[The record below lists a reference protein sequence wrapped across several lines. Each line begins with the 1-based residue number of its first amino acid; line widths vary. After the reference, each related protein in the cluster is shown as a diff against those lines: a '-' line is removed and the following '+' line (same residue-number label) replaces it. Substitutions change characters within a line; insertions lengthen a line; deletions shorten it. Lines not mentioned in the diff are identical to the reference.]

1 MNEDWKKVQIKDI
14 AKIIGGFAFKSKDF
28 KANGDIPVVKIKS
41 LKKEK
46 IRIDRSACIDKI
58 FLEIDSKYHINHNDI
73 LIALTGSHI
82 TLPSSAVGRVAKSQ
96 HRETLLLNQRVGKFI
111 INSQLCN
118 HDFLYYILIS
128 NYFFQSVGLRAK
140 GAASQANISSDD
152 VGSIKINLPPLPI
165 QKRIADIFSAYDDL
179 IENNLKRIKLLEQAA
194 QNIYK
199 EWFVHMRFPGHE
211 DAVMDK
217 ETGLPEGWELN
228 TFYEMVDIM
237 SGGTPKTREHLFWNG
252 GIPFFTPKDASAI
265 SQWYIEATQKTLTK
279 EGLAKCNSKLY
290 PIDTVF
296 ITARGTVGKVRL
308 AMQPMAMNQSC
319 YALKMK
325 NDSSQYFLLGALQEA
340 VRLLKKT
347 AIGGVFDTIIV
358 DTFKQIPFLQ
368 PTEKLINKFHKT
380 VSPVIKQTATLS
392 KEISKLESARD
403 ILLPRL
409 MNRTIEV

>member
-1 MNEDWKKVQIKDI
+1 MNWKELKVSELCESIIDCVNKTAPKSEYITPYKMIRTTNVRHGRLDLDKVFFVEKDI
-14 AKIIGGFAFKSKDF
+14 FEKWNRRGKPQINDVILTREAPVGEVAMLKTDDEVFLGQRTMMYRANETRITPRFLFYSLTSDF
-28 KANGDIPVVKIKS
+28 VQDQLHALSSGSTVAHVKVGDAQSFIVK
-41 LKKEK
+41 
-46 IRIDRSACIDKI
+46 
-58 FLEIDSKYHINHNDI
+58 
-73 LIALTGSHI
+73 T
-82 TLPSSAVGRVAKSQ
+82 
-96 HRETLLLNQRVGKFI
+96 
-111 INSQLCN
+111 
-118 HDFLYYILIS
+118 
-128 NYFFQSVGLRAK
+128 
-140 GAASQANISSDD
+140 
-152 VGSIKINLPPLPI
+152 PPLPT
-165 QKRIADIFSAYDDL
+165 QKRIADILSAYDDL

-199 EWFVHMRFPGHE
+199 EWFVYMRFPGHE
-211 DAVMDK
+211 DAVMDE

-228 TFYEMVDIM
+228 TFYDTVDIM
-237 SGGTPKTREHLFWNG
+237 SGGTPKTREALYWNG
-252 GIPFFTPKDASAI
+252 KIPFFTPKDASAI
-265 SQWYIEATQKTLTK
+265 SQWYIEVTQKTLTK

-368 PTEKLINKFHKT
+368 PTEKLINKFHET
-380 VSPVIKQTATLS
+380 VSPIIKQTATLS
-392 KEISKLESARD
+392 KEISKLKAARD